1 MTDETAVSDD
11 GAPDAER
18 DAGRLLESGA
28 GASAAAAAR
37 ALAERI
43 GSAPSAATPVPVQL
57 PSPVP
62 DASQSGAVPPTAPE
76 LRRRWPA
83 RIVVPVAAAIVAVLV
98 ALGGSS
104 YLALSNKSRADRW
117 QERSSVLERNID
129 ELNRLLLDRSDAL
142 NSRTSELNRMA
153 AKVRKEEAALNQSE
167 ADVSSLAARQRAL
180 ANEKAQVEDS
190 RAQLVVQT
198 AAIETVAQE
207 MTACKDGLA
216 QLLGYVLDQDYSSAS
231 SIVYGVRS
239 DCDSAESALSD
250 YSATYG

>member
-1 MTDETAVSDD
+1 MTDETTLSDD
-11 GAPDAER
+11 GAPDPEGDEA
-18 DAGRLLESGA
+18 RLLEAGA
-28 GASAAAAAR
+28 GASASAAAR

-43 GSAPSAATPVPVQL
+43 GSAPTSAEP
-57 PSPVP
+57 PSAPAP
-62 DASQSGAVPPTAPE
+62 GAFEPRAEPS
-76 LRRRWPA
+76 RRRPA
-83 RIVVPVAAAIVAVLV
+83 RIVVPVAATVVALLV

-104 YLALSNKSRADRW
+104 YLAVSNKSRADRW
-117 QERSSVLERNID
+117 QERSRVLERNVD

-153 AKVRKEEAALNQSE
+153 AKVRKQESALNQSE